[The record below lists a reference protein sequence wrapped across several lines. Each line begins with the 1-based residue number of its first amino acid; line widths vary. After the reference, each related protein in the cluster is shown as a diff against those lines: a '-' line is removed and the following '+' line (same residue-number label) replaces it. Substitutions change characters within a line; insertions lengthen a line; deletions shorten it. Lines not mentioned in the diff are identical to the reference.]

1 MSISDYAELKILDAV
16 LNNTSFAVTTP
27 YVSLHNGS
35 PGEDGSNEVTG
46 GSYIRKA
53 ASFAAAAAGAC
64 STDAQLEWTNMPAC
78 TVDYV
83 GIWDAESSG
92 NFLWGGATTA
102 SKTVNAGDT
111 FRIAS
116 GDLTVTLD

>member
-1 MSISDYAELKILDAV
+1 MSISNYAEDKILDSV
-16 LNNTSFAVTTP
+16 LNNISFAVTTP
-27 YVSLHNGS
+27 YVSLH
-35 PGEDGSNEVTG
+35 DGDPAETGANEVTG

-53 ASFAAAAAGAC
+53 GSFAAASGGTC
-64 STDAQLEWTNMPAC
+64 SSDAQLEWTNMPAC

-83 GIWDAESSG
+83 GIWDAETTG

-116 GDLTVTLD
+116 GDLDVTLD